1 LCKRDPRL
9 LSTAP
14 RLDRFVAPSPRWPRC
29 CGEQRLGQTQERT
42 ASHCRSERRGGAS
55 MQLDLTKF
63 TGRPPYDSQLVAA
76 YQPLVGWRSR
86 LTLGRLNAAPV
97 AIPAFPKAVQVSVG
111 ENHAVTVSLNTGNRS
126 FRILDDGSVPGL
138 DAIDWLARDP
148 RNIEFDTPDY
158 LDGILVRAIQEDA
171 RGHLPDHPTS
181 DDAFWSPYWRTS

>member
-1 LCKRDPRL
+1 
-9 LSTAP
+9 
-14 RLDRFVAPSPRWPRC
+14 
-29 CGEQRLGQTQERT
+29 
-42 ASHCRSERRGGAS
+42 
-55 MQLDLTKF
+55 
-63 TGRPPYDSQLVAA
+63 YDSQLVAA

-181 DDAFWSPYWRTS
+181 DDAFWSPYWRTSLSPSGLNKSIARGLATAHAHFVSFVDAPPTDPVAA